1 VAVEVELVELVVQ
14 HHLVLLLVEE
24 VELVELVF
32 QTILQEAV
40 FHTLVVAVEEED
52 PQMVLHVEQVV
63 QEETQVDQVQ
73 EMLELQEQL
82 TEEVVVALVLL
93 VVEEL
98 ELMVAQE

>member
-1 VAVEVELVELVVQ
+1 MLAEVLVELVVLLLQ
-14 HHLVLLLVEE
+14 VPLLVEE
-24 VELVELVF
+24 EVLVELVF
-32 QTILQEAV
+32 QIILQEAV

-63 QEETQVDQVQ
+63 LEETQVDQVQ

-82 TEEVVVALVLL
+82 TEEAVVALVLL

-98 ELMVAQE
+98 ELMVAQG

>member
-32 QTILQEAV
+32 QIILQEAV

>member
-1 VAVEVELVELVVQ
+1 
-14 HHLVLLLVEE
+14 
-24 VELVELVF
+24 
-32 QTILQEAV
+32 
-40 FHTLVVAVEEED
+40 
-52 PQMVLHVEQVV
+52 MVLHVEQVV

>member
-1 VAVEVELVELVVQ
+1 M
-14 HHLVLLLVEE
+14 
-24 VELVELVF
+24 ELVF
-32 QTILQEAV
+32 QIILQEAV

>member
-1 VAVEVELVELVVQ
+1 VVQ

-32 QTILQEAV
+32 QIILQEAV

>member
-1 VAVEVELVELVVQ
+1 
-14 HHLVLLLVEE
+14 
-24 VELVELVF
+24 
-32 QTILQEAV
+32 
-40 FHTLVVAVEEED
+40 VAVEEED

-63 QEETQVDQVQ
+63 LEETQVDQVQ